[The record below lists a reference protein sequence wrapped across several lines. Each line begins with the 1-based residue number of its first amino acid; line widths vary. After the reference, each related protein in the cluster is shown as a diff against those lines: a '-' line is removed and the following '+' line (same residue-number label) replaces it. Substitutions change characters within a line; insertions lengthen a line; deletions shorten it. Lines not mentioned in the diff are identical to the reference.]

1 MRRGQG
7 DFFLSLSLNDFVLTL
22 LFLMLLLAIWSLRE
36 RTGQMGEFREKLEA
50 CEAGAER
57 CGEQMARLRR
67 LFEEGGFDIEDP
79 SVIERLILVNRDE
92 WRRLEETEVACQA
105 LDEQKQLC
113 ERQLADLERRVDE
126 LTPRDAEGQP
136 LDVAS
141 LTDRLA
147 EAEGRL
153 AGCTRQME
161 QCGLGKPPCWSDA
174 AGKVEFLFDVTLHE
188 DGISVAPGWPEQR
201 AADAAAIS
209 GAAALPGER
218 LSQGEFARRATPVL
232 GWSDE
237 RECRHYVTIRDR
249 AESKQAY
256 KDQLRTVEGY
266 FYKVLER
273 GTSP

>member
-36 RTGQMGEFREKLEA
+36 RTGQVGEVQKKLEA

-57 CGEQMARLRR
+57 CGEQMARVRR

-79 SVIERLILVNRDE
+79 SVVDRLVLVPRDE
-92 WRRLEETEVACQA
+92 WQRLEEIEVACQT
-105 LDEQKQLC
+105 LDERRKLC
-113 ERQLADLERRVDE
+113 ESQLADLERRVED
-126 LTPRDAEGQP
+126 LTPRDAAGNP
-136 LDVAS
+136 VDVAS
-141 LTDRLA
+141 LADRLA
-147 EAEGRL
+147 QAEGRL

-188 DGISVAPGWPEQR
+188 DGISVAPSWPAHR
-201 AADAAAIS
+201 ADDAAGIPGTS
-209 GAAALPGER
+209 ALPGER
-218 LSQGEFARRATPVL
+218 LSQAEFGRRAAPILT
-232 GWSDE
+232 WSDQN
-237 RECRHYVTIRDR
+237 ECRHYVSIRDR
-249 AESKQAY
+249 AESKKAY
-256 KDQLRTVEGY
+256 KEQLRTVEGY

-273 GTSP
+273 GTAP